1 MNKIYFLNKK
11 LYFLFTQYKY
21 IYLFIFRFIKNYFLF
36 IAKKKFDK

>member
-21 IYLFIFRFIKNYFLF
+21 IYLFIFRLFYFYLKNIKRNYN
-36 IAKKKFDK
+36 K